1 MKLPVAAVLAF
12 ALSAGFVQAEP
23 VRQGDLEVD
32 AAWARASIGTSRP
45 GAAYF
50 TVRNLGDEADRLT
63 GLSSP
68 VSAMPMLHE
77 TTLSEGVSRMAHVE
91 AAEIP
96 AGGELTLESGGMH
109 VMLME
114 LTTPLKEGAT
124 FPLTL
129 TFEAGGEITVE
140 VPVFGPGATGP
151 AE

>member
-50 TVRNLGDEADRLT
+50 TVRNLGDETDRLT

-96 AGGELTLESGGMH
+96 AGGELTLEPGGMH

-124 FPLTL
+124 FALTL

>member
-23 VRQGDLEVD
+23 VRQGDLEID
-32 AAWARASIGTSRP
+32 AAWARASIGSSRP

-77 TTLSEGVSRMAHVE
+77 TTLSEGISRMAHVE

-96 AGGELTLESGGMH
+96 AGGELTLEPGGMH

-140 VPVFGPGATGP
+140 MPVFGPGATGP

>member
-23 VRQGDLEVD
+23 VRQGNLEVD

-77 TTLSEGVSRMAHVE
+77 TTLSEGISRMAHVE

-96 AGGELTLESGGMH
+96 AGGELTLEPGGMH

>member
-96 AGGELTLESGGMH
+96 AGGELTLEPGGMH

>member
-50 TVRNLGDEADRLT
+50 TVRNLGDETDRLT

-96 AGGELTLESGGMH
+96 AGGELTLEPGGMH

-129 TFEAGGEITVE
+129 TFESGGEITVE

>member
-23 VRQGDLEVD
+23 VRQGDLEID
-32 AAWARASIGTSRP
+32 AAWARASIGSSRP

-68 VSAMPMLHE
+68 VSAMPRLHE
-77 TTLSEGVSRMAHVE
+77 TTLSEGISRMAHVE

-96 AGGELTLESGGMH
+96 AGGELTLEPGGMH

>member
-68 VSAMPMLHE
+68 VSAMPMLHQ
-77 TTLSEGVSRMAHVE
+77 TTLSEGISRMAHVE

-96 AGGELTLESGGMH
+96 AGGELTLEPGDMH

>member
-32 AAWARASIGTSRP
+32 SAWARASIGTSRP

-68 VSAMPMLHE
+68 VSAMPMLHQ
-77 TTLSEGVSRMAHVE
+77 TTLSEGISRMAHVE

-96 AGGELTLESGGMH
+96 AGGELTLEPGGMH

>member
-32 AAWARASIGTSRP
+32 SAWARASIGTSRP

-68 VSAMPMLHE
+68 VSAMPMLHQ
-77 TTLSEGVSRMAHVE
+77 TTLSEGISRMAHME

-96 AGGELTLESGGMH
+96 AGGELTLEPGSMH

-151 AE
+151 AK

>member
-1 MKLPVAAVLAF
+1 MKLPVAAFLAF
-12 ALSAGFVQAEP
+12 ALSAGLVHAEP
-23 VRQGDLEVD
+23 VRQGDLEID

-68 VSAMPMLHE
+68 VSAMPMLHQ
-77 TTLSEGVSRMAHVE
+77 TTLSEGISRMAHME

-96 AGGELTLESGGMH
+96 AGGELTLEPGDMH